1 MQQGWQGQPRGS
13 SNHRA
18 QRPARVLWQVGPGT
32 HTPQEP
38 PCWALWPQ
46 RHRHQDKEP
55 PPPPPPRAPAA
66 RRGERVSTKALQEVT
81 NLLRTCCQPLAWP
94 PLSKS
99 ENSVAGQRLKRCLRP
114 SQFSEEITVARSGG
128 GAWLLTWAWLEC
140 PGCKASTVTLS

>member
-13 SNHRA
+13 SI
-18 QRPARVLWQVGPGT
+18 T
-32 HTPQEP
+32 EP
-38 PCWALWPQ
+38 RDLHVSCGRWAL
-46 RHRHQDKEP
+46 EP
-55 PPPPPPRAPAA
+55 TLLRSLHAGLYGLRDTDTKTKSCVRAPAA

-114 SQFSEEITVARSGG
+114 SQFSEEITVAQGGG
-128 GAWLLTWAWLEC
+128 GAWLLTWAWMEC

>member
-32 HTPQEP
+32 HHTPQEP

-55 PPPPPPRAPAA
+55 PPCSSSQE
-66 RRGERVSTKALQEVT
+66 RGALQEVT

-99 ENSVAGQRLKRCLRP
+99 EKSVAGQRLKRCLRP
-114 SQFSEEITVARSGG
+114 SQFSEEITVAGVGEVLGCSHGPG
-128 GAWLLTWAWLEC
+128 WSAQAANGAL
-140 PGCKASTVTLS
+140 